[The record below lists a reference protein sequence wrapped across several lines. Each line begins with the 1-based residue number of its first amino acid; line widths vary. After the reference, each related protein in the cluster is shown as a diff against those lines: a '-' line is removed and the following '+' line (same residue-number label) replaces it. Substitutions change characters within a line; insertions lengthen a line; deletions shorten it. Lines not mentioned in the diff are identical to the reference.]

1 MRVEWDIKKE
11 EYNIKEHGFDFS
23 LAEVVLN
30 SDFVVEVYDRY
41 ENGEHR
47 YHALALLGH
56 RVLLV
61 VYADPDEDDGCVRV
75 FGLRRA
81 TPAETRKYEEE
92 RRRAYGQ

>member
-1 MRVEWDIKKE
+1 VKAEWDLKKE
-11 EYNIKEHGFDFS
+11 KYNIKEHGFDFS

-47 YHALALLGH
+47 YHAFALLGH
-56 RVLLV
+56 RVMLV
-61 VYADPDEDDGCVRV
+61 VYADPDEDDNCVRV

-81 TPAETRKYEEE
+81 TPVEKKRYERERK
-92 RRRAYGQ
+92 RTHKQ